1 MTDLINHLQTLDF
14 MNHACIVSN
23 MNQQK
28 EIITYFE
35 GRDVWIETFNT
46 PFHERL
52 TVREQLKFY
61 MRWFDAT
68 FNIDEVLRQFMLI
81 EYSNVKVKKLE
92 YDEFVLLKVALAYVQ
107 DNKLIIFKDILH
119 NLKVETVDTI
129 LNVLTQFNADRKIL
143 HILSYL
149 DHGLLLSNEIY
160 QVKKFQFKRLEVY
173 EDREEAV
180 ELADSIEKGQSAQIF
195 NNRDMLDSVINK
207 NSQENINDTYDE
219 KKINNKENDK
229 VRGNINDIQNISQEI
244 NSNFSRS
251 NVFRITVK
259 TEDKTLF
266 INPEDIDYIEGA
278 EGKVNIHF
286 NNESFKADYTL
297 NELEEKLKVY
307 GFYRCHRSYII
318 NLQKV
323 TEMITWSKNSYSIKI
338 DGLENTFVPLSRNKV
353 KEIQGYFNSHTVQF
367 TEN

>member
-14 MNHACIVSN
+14 KNHASIVSN

-28 EIITYFE
+28 EIIAYFNQR
-35 GRDVWIETFNT
+35 GVWIETFNT

-52 TVREQLKFY
+52 TVKEQLKFY
-61 MRWFDAT
+61 MRWFGAT
-68 FNIDEVLRQFMLI
+68 YNIDDILRQFMLL

-107 DNKLIIFKDILH
+107 DNKFIIFKDILH

-129 LNVLTQFNADRKIL
+129 LNVLSQFNADRKIL

-160 QVKKFQFKRLEVY
+160 QVKRSQLKRLEIY
-173 EDREEAV
+173 EDIEESNEADDSV
-180 ELADSIEKGQSAQIF
+180 EKEQSDRSF
-195 NNRDMLDSVINK
+195 NNSDVLDSVINK
-207 NSQENINDTYDE
+207 HNQ
-219 KKINNKENDK
+219 K
-229 VRGNINDIQNISQEI
+229 NISQEI

-251 NVFRITVK
+251 NVFRITAK
-259 TEDKTLF
+259 SEDKTLF
-266 INPEDIDYIEGA
+266 INPEDVDYIEGA

-286 NNESFKADYTL
+286 NGESFKADYTL

>member
-1 MTDLINHLQTLDF
+1 MTDLINHLQTLDLKA
-14 MNHACIVSN
+14 HACIVSN

-28 EIITYFE
+28 EIIAHFE
-35 GRDVWIETFNT
+35 EKDVWIETFNT

-61 MRWFDAT
+61 MRWFGAT

-92 YDEFVLLKVALAYVQ
+92 YDEYVLLKVALAYVQ

-129 LNVLTQFNADRKIL
+129 LNVLPQFNTEHKVL

-160 QVKKFQFKRLEVY
+160 QVKKSQLKRLEVY
-173 EDREEAV
+173 EDREETNEA
-180 ELADSIEKGQSAQIF
+180 ADSGEKEQSAQSY
-195 NNRDMLDSVINK
+195 NNSDMLESVINK
-207 NSQENINDTYDE
+207 QNQ
-219 KKINNKENDK
+219 K
-229 VRGNINDIQNISQEI
+229 NISQEI

-259 TEDKTLF
+259 SEDKTLF

-286 NNESFKADYTL
+286 NSESFKADYTL

-367 TEN
+367 TEI

>member
-1 MTDLINHLQTLDF
+1 
-14 MNHACIVSN
+14 
-23 MNQQK
+23 
-28 EIITYFE
+28 
-35 GRDVWIETFNT
+35 
-46 PFHERL
+46 
-52 TVREQLKFY
+52 
-61 MRWFDAT
+61 MRWFGAT
-68 FNIDEVLRQFMLI
+68 YNIDDILRQFMLL

-107 DNKLIIFKDILH
+107 DNKFIIFKDILH

-129 LNVLTQFNADRKIL
+129 LNVLSQFNTDRKIL

-160 QVKKFQFKRLEVY
+160 QVKRSQLKRLEVY
-173 EDREEAV
+173 EDREESNEA
-180 ELADSIEKGQSAQIF
+180 ADSIEKEQSDRSF
-195 NNRDMLDSVINK
+195 NNSDVLDSVINK
-207 NSQENINDTYDE
+207 HNQ
-219 KKINNKENDK
+219 K
-229 VRGNINDIQNISQEI
+229 NISQEI

-259 TEDKTLF
+259 SEDKTLF
-266 INPEDIDYIEGA
+266 INPEDVDYIEGA

-286 NNESFKADYTL
+286 NGESFKADYTL

>member
-1 MTDLINHLQTLDF
+1 MTNLINHLQTLDF
-14 MNHACIVSN
+14 KNHACIISN
-23 MNQQK
+23 TNQQK
-28 EIITYFE
+28 EIIAYFNQ
-35 GRDVWIETFNT
+35 RDVWIETFNT

-52 TVREQLKFY
+52 TVKEQLKFY
-61 MRWFDAT
+61 MRWFGAT
-68 FNIDEVLRQFMLI
+68 YNIDDILRQFMLL

-107 DNKLIIFKDILH
+107 DNKFIIFKDILH

-129 LNVLTQFNADRKIL
+129 LNVLSQFNADRKIL

-160 QVKKFQFKRLEVY
+160 QVKRSQLKRLEVY
-173 EDREEAV
+173 EDREESNEA
-180 ELADSIEKGQSAQIF
+180 ADSVEKEQSDRSF
-195 NNRDMLDSVINK
+195 NNSDVLDSVINK
-207 NSQENINDTYDE
+207 HNQ
-219 KKINNKENDK
+219 K
-229 VRGNINDIQNISQEI
+229 NISQEI

-259 TEDKTLF
+259 SEDKTLF
-266 INPEDIDYIEGA
+266 INPEDVDYIEGA

-286 NNESFKADYTL
+286 NGESFKADYTL

>member
-1 MTDLINHLQTLDF
+1 MTDLINHLQSLDF
-14 MNHACIVSN
+14 KNHACIVSN

-28 EIITYFE
+28 EIIAYFNKK
-35 GRDVWIETFNT
+35 DIWIETFNT

-52 TVREQLKFY
+52 TVKEQLKFY
-61 MRWFDAT
+61 MKWYGAT
-68 FNIDEVLRQFMLI
+68 YNIDDVLQSLKLH

-92 YDEFVLLKVALAYVQ
+92 YDEYVLLKIALAYVQ
-107 DNKLIIFKDILH
+107 DNKFIIFKGLLH
-119 NLKVETVDTI
+119 NLKVETVDII
-129 LNVLTQFNADRKIL
+129 LNALPQFDTEHKVL

-149 DHGLLLSNEIY
+149 DHALLLSNEVY
-160 QVKKFQFKRLEVY
+160 QVKKSQLKRLEVY
-173 EDREEAV
+173 EDRELLNERT
-180 ELADSIEKGQSAQIF
+180 EISKKSEQSAQVST
-195 NNRDMLDSVINK
+195 NNDELDSMK
-207 NSQENINDTYDE
+207 NECIPENIS
-219 KKINNKENDK
+219 
-229 VRGNINDIQNISQEI
+229 REI
-244 NSNFSRS
+244 HSNLSRS

-266 INPEDIDYIEGA
+266 INPEDINYIEGA

-286 NNESFKADYTL
+286 NGESFKGDYTL

-338 DGLENTFVPLSRNKV
+338 DGLENTFIPLSRNKV
-353 KEIQGYFNSHTVQF
+353 KEIQGYFNSHSVQF

>member
-1 MTDLINHLQTLDF
+1 MTNLINHLQTLDF
-14 MNHACIVSN
+14 KNHACIISN
-23 MNQQK
+23 TNQQK
-28 EIITYFE
+28 EIIAYFNQ
-35 GRDVWIETFNT
+35 RDVWIETFNT

-52 TVREQLKFY
+52 TVKEQLKFY
-61 MRWFDAT
+61 MRWFGAT
-68 FNIDEVLRQFMLI
+68 YNIDDILRQFMLL

-107 DNKLIIFKDILH
+107 DNKFIIFKDILH

-129 LNVLTQFNADRKIL
+129 LNVLSQFNTDRKIL

-160 QVKKFQFKRLEVY
+160 QVKRSQLKRLEVY
-173 EDREEAV
+173 EDREESNEA
-180 ELADSIEKGQSAQIF
+180 ADSIEKEQSDRSF
-195 NNRDMLDSVINK
+195 NNSDVLDSVINK
-207 NSQENINDTYDE
+207 HNQ
-219 KKINNKENDK
+219 K
-229 VRGNINDIQNISQEI
+229 NISQEI

-259 TEDKTLF
+259 SEDKTLF
-266 INPEDIDYIEGA
+266 INPEDVDYIEGA

-286 NNESFKADYTL
+286 NGESFKADYTL

>member
-14 MNHACIVSN
+14 KNHASIVSN

-28 EIITYFE
+28 EIIAYFNQR
-35 GRDVWIETFNT
+35 GVWIETFNT

-52 TVREQLKFY
+52 TVKEQLKFY
-61 MRWFDAT
+61 MRWFGAT
-68 FNIDEVLRQFMLI
+68 YNIDDILRQFMLL

-92 YDEFVLLKVALAYVQ
+92 YDEFVLLKVALAFVQ
-107 DNKLIIFKDILH
+107 DNKFIIFKDILH

-129 LNVLTQFNADRKIL
+129 LNVLSQFNADRKIL

-160 QVKKFQFKRLEVY
+160 QVKRSQLKRLEVY
-173 EDREEAV
+173 EDREESNEA
-180 ELADSIEKGQSAQIF
+180 ADSVEKEQSDRSF
-195 NNRDMLDSVINK
+195 NNSDVLDSVINK
-207 NSQENINDTYDE
+207 HNQ
-219 KKINNKENDK
+219 K
-229 VRGNINDIQNISQEI
+229 NISQEI

-251 NVFRITVK
+251 NVFRITAK
-259 TEDKTLF
+259 SEDKTLF
-266 INPEDIDYIEGA
+266 INPEDVDYIEGA

-286 NNESFKADYTL
+286 NGESFKADYTL

>member
-1 MTDLINHLQTLDF
+1 MINLINHLQTLDF
-14 MNHACIVSN
+14 KNHASIVSN

-28 EIITYFE
+28 EIIAYFNQ
-35 GRDVWIETFNT
+35 RDVWIETFNT

-52 TVREQLKFY
+52 TVKEQLKFY
-61 MRWFDAT
+61 MRWFGAT
-68 FNIDEVLRQFMLI
+68 YYIDDILRQFMLL

-107 DNKLIIFKDILH
+107 DNKVIIFKDILH

-129 LNVLTQFNADRKIL
+129 LNVLSQFNADRKIL

-160 QVKKFQFKRLEVY
+160 QVKRSQLKRLEVY
-173 EDREEAV
+173 EDREESNEA
-180 ELADSIEKGQSAQIF
+180 ADSVEKEQSDQSF
-195 NNRDMLDSVINK
+195 NNSDVLDSVINK
-207 NSQENINDTYDE
+207 RNQ
-219 KKINNKENDK
+219 K
-229 VRGNINDIQNISQEI
+229 NISQEI

-259 TEDKTLF
+259 SEDKTLF
-266 INPEDIDYIEGA
+266 INPEDVDYIEGS

-286 NNESFKADYTL
+286 NGESFKADYTL
-297 NELEEKLKVY
+297 NELEEKLKIY

-323 TEMITWSKNSYSIKI
+323 TETITWSKNSYSIKI
-338 DGLENTFVPLSRNKV
+338 YGLQNTFVPLSRNKV

>member
-1 MTDLINHLQTLDF
+1 MINLINHLQTLDF
-14 MNHACIVSN
+14 KNHASIVSN

-28 EIITYFE
+28 EIIAYFNQ
-35 GRDVWIETFNT
+35 RDVWIETFNT

-52 TVREQLKFY
+52 TVKEQLKFY
-61 MRWFDAT
+61 MRWFGAT
-68 FNIDEVLRQFMLI
+68 YNIDDILRQFMLL

-107 DNKLIIFKDILH
+107 DNKFIIFKDILH

-129 LNVLTQFNADRKIL
+129 LNVLSQFNADHKIL

-160 QVKKFQFKRLEVY
+160 QVKRSQLKRLEVY
-173 EDREEAV
+173 EDREESNEA
-180 ELADSIEKGQSAQIF
+180 ADSVEKEQSAQSF
-195 NNRDMLDSVINK
+195 NNSDVLDSVINK
-207 NSQENINDTYDE
+207 HNQ
-219 KKINNKENDK
+219 K
-229 VRGNINDIQNISQEI
+229 NISQEI

-251 NVFRITVK
+251 NVFRITAK
-259 TEDKTLF
+259 SEDKTLF
-266 INPEDIDYIEGA
+266 INPEDVDYIEGA

-286 NNESFKADYTL
+286 NGESFKADYTL

>member
-1 MTDLINHLQTLDF
+1 MTDLINHLQTLYF
-14 MNHACIVSN
+14 KNHACIVSN

-28 EIITYFE
+28 EIIAYFNQ
-35 GRDVWIETFNT
+35 RDVWIETFNT

-61 MRWFDAT
+61 MRWFGAT

-92 YDEFVLLKVALAYVQ
+92 YDEYVLLKVALAYVQ

-129 LNVLTQFNADRKIL
+129 LNVLPQFNTEHKVL

-160 QVKKFQFKRLEVY
+160 QVKKSQLKRLEVY
-173 EDREEAV
+173 EDREETNEA
-180 ELADSIEKGQSAQIF
+180 ADSVEKEQSAQSY
-195 NNRDMLDSVINK
+195 NNSDVPDNVINK
-207 NSQENINDTYDE
+207 RNQ
-219 KKINNKENDK
+219 
-229 VRGNINDIQNISQEI
+229 GNISQEI

-259 TEDKTLF
+259 TEDKKLF
-266 INPEDIDYIEGA
+266 INPEDIDYIEGS

-286 NNESFKADYTL
+286 NGESFKADYTL
-297 NELEEKLKVY
+297 NEIEEKLKVY

-367 TEN
+367 TEI

>member
-1 MTDLINHLQTLDF
+1 MTNLINHLQTLDF
-14 MNHACIVSN
+14 KNHACIVSN
-23 MNQQK
+23 TNQQK
-28 EIITYFE
+28 EIIAYFNQ
-35 GRDVWIETFNT
+35 RDEWIETFNT

-52 TVREQLKFY
+52 TVKEQLKFY
-61 MRWFDAT
+61 MRWFGAT
-68 FNIDEVLRQFMLI
+68 YYIDDILRQFMLL

-107 DNKLIIFKDILH
+107 DNKVIIFKDILH

-129 LNVLTQFNADRKIL
+129 LNVLSQFNADRKIL

-160 QVKKFQFKRLEVY
+160 QVKRSQLKRLEVY
-173 EDREEAV
+173 EDREESNEA
-180 ELADSIEKGQSAQIF
+180 ADSVEKEQSTQSF
-195 NNRDMLDSVINK
+195 NNSDVLDSM
-207 NSQENINDTYDE
+207 
-219 KKINNKENDK
+219 INNHNQK
-229 VRGNINDIQNISQEI
+229 NISQEI
-244 NSNFSRS
+244 NSKFSRS

-259 TEDKTLF
+259 SEDKTLF
-266 INPEDIDYIEGA
+266 INPEDVDYIEGA

-286 NNESFKADYTL
+286 NGESFKADYTL
-297 NELEEKLKVY
+297 NELEEKLKIY

-323 TEMITWSKNSYSIKI
+323 TETITWSKNSYSIKI

>member
-1 MTDLINHLQTLDF
+1 
-14 MNHACIVSN
+14 
-23 MNQQK
+23 
-28 EIITYFE
+28 
-35 GRDVWIETFNT
+35 
-46 PFHERL
+46 
-52 TVREQLKFY
+52 
-61 MRWFDAT
+61 MRWFGAT
-68 FNIDEVLRQFMLI
+68 YNIDDILRQFMLL

-107 DNKLIIFKDILH
+107 DNKFIIFKDILH

-129 LNVLTQFNADRKIL
+129 LNVLSQFNADRKIL

-160 QVKKFQFKRLEVY
+160 QVKRSQLKRLEVY
-173 EDREEAV
+173 EDREESNEA
-180 ELADSIEKGQSAQIF
+180 ADSVEKEQSAQSF
-195 NNRDMLDSVINK
+195 NNSDVLDSVINK
-207 NSQENINDTYDE
+207 HNQ
-219 KKINNKENDK
+219 K
-229 VRGNINDIQNISQEI
+229 NISQEI

-251 NVFRITVK
+251 NVFRITAK
-259 TEDKTLF
+259 SEDKTLF
-266 INPEDIDYIEGA
+266 INPEDVDYIEGA

-286 NNESFKADYTL
+286 NGESFKADYTL

>member
-1 MTDLINHLQTLDF
+1 
-14 MNHACIVSN
+14 
-23 MNQQK
+23 
-28 EIITYFE
+28 
-35 GRDVWIETFNT
+35 
-46 PFHERL
+46 
-52 TVREQLKFY
+52 
-61 MRWFDAT
+61 MRWFGAT
-68 FNIDEVLRQFMLI
+68 YNIDDILRQFMLL

-107 DNKLIIFKDILH
+107 DNKFIIFKDILN

-129 LNVLTQFNADRKIL
+129 LNVLSQFNADHKIL

-160 QVKKFQFKRLEVY
+160 QVKKSQLKRLEVY
-173 EDREEAV
+173 EDREESNEA
-180 ELADSIEKGQSAQIF
+180 ADSVEKEQSAQSF
-195 NNRDMLDSVINK
+195 NNSDVLDSVINK
-207 NSQENINDTYDE
+207 HNQ
-219 KKINNKENDK
+219 K
-229 VRGNINDIQNISQEI
+229 NISQEI

-251 NVFRITVK
+251 NVFRITAK
-259 TEDKTLF
+259 SEDKTLF
-266 INPEDIDYIEGA
+266 INPEGVDYIEGA

-286 NNESFKADYTL
+286 NGESFKADYTL

>member
-1 MTDLINHLQTLDF
+1 MTNLINHLQTLDF
-14 MNHACIVSN
+14 KNHASIVSN

-28 EIITYFE
+28 EIIAYFNQ
-35 GRDVWIETFNT
+35 RDVWIETFNT

-52 TVREQLKFY
+52 TVKEQLKFY
-61 MRWFDAT
+61 MRWFGAT
-68 FNIDEVLRQFMLI
+68 YNIDDILRQFMLL

-107 DNKLIIFKDILH
+107 DNKFIIFKDILH

-129 LNVLTQFNADRKIL
+129 LNVLSQFNADRKIL

-160 QVKKFQFKRLEVY
+160 QVKRSQLKRLEVY
-173 EDREEAV
+173 EDREESNEA
-180 ELADSIEKGQSAQIF
+180 ADSVEKEQSAQSF
-195 NNRDMLDSVINK
+195 NNSDVLDSVINK
-207 NSQENINDTYDE
+207 HNQ
-219 KKINNKENDK
+219 K
-229 VRGNINDIQNISQEI
+229 NISQEI

-251 NVFRITVK
+251 NVFRITAK
-259 TEDKTLF
+259 SEDKTLF
-266 INPEDIDYIEGA
+266 INPEDVDYIEGA

-286 NNESFKADYTL
+286 NGESFKADYTL

>member
-14 MNHACIVSN
+14 KNHASIVSN

-28 EIITYFE
+28 EIIAYFNQ
-35 GRDVWIETFNT
+35 RDVWIETFNT

-52 TVREQLKFY
+52 TVKEQLKFY
-61 MRWFDAT
+61 MRWFGAT
-68 FNIDEVLRQFMLI
+68 YNIDDILRQFMLL

-107 DNKLIIFKDILH
+107 DNKFIIFKDILH

-129 LNVLTQFNADRKIL
+129 LNVLSQFNADRKIL

-160 QVKKFQFKRLEVY
+160 QVKRSQLKRLEIY
-173 EDREEAV
+173 EDIEESNEADDSV
-180 ELADSIEKGQSAQIF
+180 EKEQSDRSF
-195 NNRDMLDSVINK
+195 NNSDVLDSVINK
-207 NSQENINDTYDE
+207 HNQ
-219 KKINNKENDK
+219 K
-229 VRGNINDIQNISQEI
+229 NISQEI

-259 TEDKTLF
+259 SEDKTLF
-266 INPEDIDYIEGA
+266 INPEDVDYIEGA

-286 NNESFKADYTL
+286 NGESFKADYTL

>member
-1 MTDLINHLQTLDF
+1 MTELIYHLQTLDF
-14 MNHACIVSN
+14 KDHACIVSN

-28 EIITYFE
+28 EIITHFE

-52 TVREQLKFY
+52 TVKEQLKFY
-61 MRWFDAT
+61 MRWFSAT
-68 FNIDEVLRQFMLI
+68 YNIDDVLRQFMLI

-173 EDREEAV
+173 EDREESN
-180 ELADSIEKGQSAQIF
+180 EADDSNEKTKQSTHAL
-195 NNRDMLDSVINK
+195 NNSNMLDSVINK
-207 NSQENINDTYDE
+207 YNQ
-219 KKINNKENDK
+219 K
-229 VRGNINDIQNISQEI
+229 NISQEI
-244 NSNFSRS
+244 NSDFSRS

-266 INPEDIDYIEGA
+266 INPEDIDYIEGS

-286 NNESFKADYTL
+286 NGESFKADYTL

-323 TEMITWSKNSYSIKI
+323 IEMITWSKNSYSIKI

>member
-1 MTDLINHLQTLDF
+1 MTNLINHLQTLDF
-14 MNHACIVSN
+14 KNHACIVSN
-23 MNQQK
+23 TNQQK
-28 EIITYFE
+28 EIIAYFNQ
-35 GRDVWIETFNT
+35 RDEWIETFNT

-52 TVREQLKFY
+52 TVKEQLKFY
-61 MRWFDAT
+61 MRWFGAT
-68 FNIDEVLRQFMLI
+68 YYIDDILRQFMLL

-107 DNKLIIFKDILH
+107 DNKVIIFKDILH

-129 LNVLTQFNADRKIL
+129 LNVLSQFNADRKIL

-160 QVKKFQFKRLEVY
+160 QVKRSQLKRLEVF
-173 EDREEAV
+173 EDREESNEA
-180 ELADSIEKGQSAQIF
+180 ADSVEKEQSTQSF
-195 NNRDMLDSVINK
+195 NNSDVLDSM
-207 NSQENINDTYDE
+207 
-219 KKINNKENDK
+219 INNHNQK
-229 VRGNINDIQNISQEI
+229 NISQEI

-259 TEDKTLF
+259 SEDKTLF
-266 INPEDIDYIEGA
+266 INPEDVDYIEGL

-286 NNESFKADYTL
+286 NGESFKADYTL
-297 NELEEKLKVY
+297 NELEEKLKIY

>member
-1 MTDLINHLQTLDF
+1 MTNLINHLQTLDF
-14 MNHACIVSN
+14 KNHASIVSN

-28 EIITYFE
+28 EIIAYFNQ
-35 GRDVWIETFNT
+35 RDVWIETFNT

-52 TVREQLKFY
+52 TVKEQLKFY
-61 MRWFDAT
+61 MRWFGAT
-68 FNIDEVLRQFMLI
+68 YNIDDILRQFMLL

-107 DNKLIIFKDILH
+107 DNKFIIFKDILH

-129 LNVLTQFNADRKIL
+129 LNVLSQFNADHKIL

-160 QVKKFQFKRLEVY
+160 QVKKSQLKRLEVY
-173 EDREEAV
+173 EDREESNEV
-180 ELADSIEKGQSAQIF
+180 ADSVEKEQSAQSF
-195 NNRDMLDSVINK
+195 NNSDVLDSVINK
-207 NSQENINDTYDE
+207 HNQ
-219 KKINNKENDK
+219 K
-229 VRGNINDIQNISQEI
+229 NISQEI

-251 NVFRITVK
+251 NVFRITAK
-259 TEDKTLF
+259 SEDKTLF
-266 INPEDIDYIEGA
+266 INPEDVDYIEGA

-286 NNESFKADYTL
+286 NGESFKADYTL

>member
-1 MTDLINHLQTLDF
+1 MTNLINHLQTLDF
-14 MNHACIVSN
+14 KNHASIVSN

-28 EIITYFE
+28 EIIAYFNQ
-35 GRDVWIETFNT
+35 RDVWIETFNT

-52 TVREQLKFY
+52 TVKEQLKFY
-61 MRWFDAT
+61 MRWFGAT
-68 FNIDEVLRQFMLI
+68 YNIDDILRQFMLL

-107 DNKLIIFKDILH
+107 DNKFIIFKDILH

-129 LNVLTQFNADRKIL
+129 LNVLSQFNADHKIL

-160 QVKKFQFKRLEVY
+160 QVKRSQLKRLEVY
-173 EDREEAV
+173 EDREESNEA
-180 ELADSIEKGQSAQIF
+180 ADSVEKEQSDRSF
-195 NNRDMLDSVINK
+195 NNSDVLDSVINK
-207 NSQENINDTYDE
+207 HNQ
-219 KKINNKENDK
+219 K
-229 VRGNINDIQNISQEI
+229 NISQEI

-259 TEDKTLF
+259 SEDKTLF
-266 INPEDIDYIEGA
+266 INPEDVDYIEGA

-286 NNESFKADYTL
+286 NGESFKADYTL

>member
-14 MNHACIVSN
+14 KNHASIVSN

-28 EIITYFE
+28 EIIAYFNQ
-35 GRDVWIETFNT
+35 RDVWIETFNT

-52 TVREQLKFY
+52 TVKEQLKFY
-61 MRWFDAT
+61 MRWFGAT
-68 FNIDEVLRQFMLI
+68 YNIDDILRQFMLL

-107 DNKLIIFKDILH
+107 DNKFIIFKDILH

-129 LNVLTQFNADRKIL
+129 LNVLSQFNADHKIL

-160 QVKKFQFKRLEVY
+160 QVKRSQLKRLEVY
-173 EDREEAV
+173 EDREESNEA
-180 ELADSIEKGQSAQIF
+180 ADSVEKEQSAQSF
-195 NNRDMLDSVINK
+195 NNSDVLDSVINK
-207 NSQENINDTYDE
+207 HNQ
-219 KKINNKENDK
+219 K
-229 VRGNINDIQNISQEI
+229 NISQEI

-251 NVFRITVK
+251 NVFRITAK
-259 TEDKTLF
+259 SEDKTLF
-266 INPEDIDYIEGA
+266 INPEDVDYIEGA

-286 NNESFKADYTL
+286 NGESFKADYTL

>member
-1 MTDLINHLQTLDF
+1 MSELLNHLQTLDF
-14 MNHACIVSN
+14 KNHACIVSN
-23 MNQQK
+23 TNQQK
-28 EIITYFE
+28 EILAYFE
-35 GRDVWIETFNT
+35 QIDVWVETFST

-52 TVREQLKFY
+52 TVKEQLKFY
-61 MRWFDAT
+61 MRWFGAT
-68 FNIDEVLRQFMLI
+68 YNIDEILQQFKLLKH
-81 EYSNVKVKKLE
+81 SNVKVKNLE
-92 YDEFVLLKVALAYVQ
+92 YDEYVLLKVALAYVQ
-107 DNKLIIFKDILH
+107 YNKLIIFKDILH

-129 LNVLTQFNADRKIL
+129 LNVLTQFNEDRKIL

-160 QVKKFQFKRLEVY
+160 QVKRSQLKRLEVY
-173 EDREEAV
+173 EDREESNEA
-180 ELADSIEKGQSAQIF
+180 ADSNEKTKKSTHAL
-195 NNRDMLDSVINK
+195 NNSNMLDSVIN
-207 NSQENINDTYDE
+207 NRIQE
-219 KKINNKENDK
+219 
-229 VRGNINDIQNISQEI
+229 NISQEI

-251 NVFRITVK
+251 NVFRISVK
-259 TEDKTLF
+259 SEDKTLF
-266 INPEDIDYIEGA
+266 INPEDVDYIEGA

-286 NNESFKADYTL
+286 NGESFKADYTL
-297 NELEEKLKVY
+297 NELKEKLKVY